1 MQNRNTIQYQLIY
14 RAVLELGSHPTADE
28 VYTQVA
34 ATHPTISKGTVY
46 RNLNKLTENGMLR
59 RIPIPNSADRYDV
72 TLAAHYHIFCKRC
85 GAFKDLDYPYLLP
98 LNHDIERDTGYH
110 LEDHGIVFTGLCP
123 DCLTVNHP

>member
-59 RIPIPNSADRYDV
+59 RIPIPQQRGSLRCHSGSALSYF
-72 TLAAHYHIFCKRC
+72 L
-85 GAFKDLDYPYLLP
+85 
-98 LNHDIERDTGYH
+98 
-110 LEDHGIVFTGLCP
+110 
-123 DCLTVNHP
+123 